1 MIDGYIICFLASFAI
16 PVWCYGSSHG
26 YFGAFIYRNEGKDTD
41 MHQRL
46 SYDLHRFAFISPQL
60 YEWDCV
66 VTYTSRA
73 KRSEPSAHKDQ
84 RCFVGFLIYADFA
97 FQCHSRSCCSLV
109 KFIGSH
115 LSLKSSWAERGGLF
129 FLCFVFYVFLQREA
143 RAECF
148 EMLSWCLLFIF
159 SCIFPV
165 SIFSPLS

>member
-66 VTYTSRA
+66 VMYTSRA
-73 KRSEPSAHKDQ
+73 KRSEPSAHMDQ
-84 RCFVGFLIYADFA
+84 RCFVGFLLYADFA

-109 KFIGSH
+109 KFIGSRW
-115 LSLKSSWAERGGLF
+115 SLKSSWAERDSPF
-129 FLCFVFYVFLQREA
+129 FLF
-143 RAECF
+143 
-148 EMLSWCLLFIF
+148 WCLPAAWSTCRMLWDVRHGVCCLYSLVF
-159 SCIFPV
+159 SLWVF
-165 SIFSPLS
+165 FFFLG